1 MKRTTLLASLIVF
14 VGMATAVV
22 GGPEAPENGVAITSS
37 TGGSTS
43 AGASVTE
50 NGTEYRKQLSVTNG
64 SCMSSNASRGL
75 EFETSDASDE
85 LNTVE
90 FSGTVQTDTPCTQ
103 LSLNVEE
110 SGDLYT
116 LSFDR
121 SSPEGVCEQC
131 VGMKNVQGSFSA
143 SGGYQVEFMNEKE
156 TVYSHEFGGEKI
168 GSGDGEENSS
178 KEKPTEEPE
187 GGFGFNELM
196 ADIIGFFTGLGP
208 L

>member
-1 MKRTTLLASLIVF
+1 MTKKVFLASLILF
-14 VGMATAVV
+14 TGMATAVV

-37 TGGSTS
+37 TGGSAS

-64 SCMSSNASRGL
+64 SCMSSNDSRGL

-90 FSGTVQTDTPCTQ
+90 FSGTVQTDTPCAQ

-110 SGDLYT
+110 NGDLYT

-121 SSPEGVCEQC
+121 SSAEGICEQC

-143 SGGYQVEFMNEKE
+143 SGGYEVEFMNEKE
-156 TVYSHEFGGEKI
+156 TVYSHEFEGEKI
-168 GSGDGEENSS
+168 GRGDGEENSS
-178 KEKPTEEPE
+178 KEKSTEEPE
-187 GGFGFNELM
+187 RGFGFNELM